1 MNARWGG
8 GSDYLNWARTLDEW
22 ADGTRT
28 GPLELPSL
36 APDDLPADTWQRLLD
51 RIASAVD
58 RRLQAGLDLMVREV
72 NAAADE
78 FSVGRALTRG
88 RDSLRSVRSVVT
100 HPSLP
105 ADFRARMA
113 TLMDEH
119 TRQLQEE
126 LERGVQALLAE
137 GADPHAV
144 ETRRRTLRDNPLTA
158 VLSEPTAEP
167 SAPPPAGWYE
177 PTGRRRIVTPD

>member
-1 MNARWGG
+1 MNRARWGG
-8 GSDYLNWARTLDEW
+8 DSDYLSWARTLDEW
-22 ADGTRT
+22 ADGTRPD
-28 GPLELPSL
+28 PLQLPPLS
-36 APDDLPADTWQRLLD
+36 PDDLPADTWQRLLA

-58 RRLQAGLDLMVREV
+58 RRLQGGLDLMVREV
-72 NAAADE
+72 NDAADE

-88 RDSLRSVRSVVT
+88 RDVLRSVRSVVT

-119 TRQLQEE
+119 TRRLQEE
-126 LERGVQALLAE
+126 LERGVRALLAD

-158 VLSEPTAEP
+158 VLSEP